1 MMSDNHDM
9 IGLNIAH
16 AYLYFLV
23 GSQPADLK
31 WGLHGRAARRAR
43 FDNSVFEVMFER
55 VKGKFGCR
63 ARSSSGST
71 KVRFILTF
79 VGGA

>member
-23 GSQPADLK
+23 GSQPADLTQPSPPLRESLLPPLQPP
-31 WGLHGRAARRAR
+31 G
-43 FDNSVFEVMFER
+43 
-55 VKGKFGCR
+55 
-63 ARSSSGST
+63 GS
-71 KVRFILTF
+71 L
-79 VGGA
+79 A